1 MSQLNLPKLTSKTL
15 QFQRNLTATS
25 TGFCSVRPS
34 VTANY
39 RTQNGPNQDSE
50 NTPSESSTASN
61 FKRGARHGTSSL
73 AALRP
78 SNGNQLP
85 VRSSRAP
92 RPEPGSTADP
102 DFPTSSHTTHSLLS
116 RRGSHDERSASP
128 SCGVRRSDCAVGSSP
143 GRPDPTLSGRR
154 SNPLTTSPRSP
165 RAGGVTEGG
174 LFAAHDN
181 LQETTLTTTK
191 NFIPGIHANTQVLD
205 VPFESMGTLCGVAP
219 SITFIPDNKGILQSI
234 RNLFIHAMRKIE
246 STHTAGNLVDEVLA
260 WKKYFLLP
268 TVLFDNTSRQDKV
281 KETHPTSRPR

>member
-50 NTPSESSTASN
+50 NTPSESSTAST

-85 VRSSRAP
+85 VRSSRSS
-92 RPEPGSTADP
+92 RPEPGSTAEP
-102 DFPTSSHTTHSLLS
+102 DFPTSSPTTQS
-116 RRGSHDERSASP
+116 E
-128 SCGVRRSDCAVGSSP
+128 CAVGSSP
-143 GRPDPTLSGRR
+143 GRPSPTLSGRR

-165 RAGGVTEGG
+165 RASGVTEGG

-181 LQETTLTTTK
+181 LQASATST
-191 NFIPGIHANTQVLD
+191 
-205 VPFESMGTLCGVAP
+205 
-219 SITFIPDNKGILQSI
+219 
-234 RNLFIHAMRKIE
+234 E
-246 STHTAGNLVDEVLA
+246 STTAGRGLRFVAIMAHRAELQQHKRARRRV
-260 WKKYFLLP
+260 
-268 TVLFDNTSRQDKV
+268 
-281 KETHPTSRPR
+281 HPQPRR